1 MFAAFF
7 ALLAGL
13 DWFIVSRKSSRKKER
28 LIVLLILLATS
39 MWNLAAN
46 LIAWWPNPFDLIHLA
61 LSWM

>member
-13 DWFIVSRKSSRKKER
+13 DWFLVSRKFSRKKEKF
-28 LIVLLILLATS
+28 IVLMILLAAAA
-39 MWNLAAN
+39 WNFAAN